1 MLRKLCLAAAICAVA
16 ATPALADD
24 TCGPAP
30 IGPAI
35 PAASDLAG
43 KAIEAQRVVVMDAY
57 HQVKAYQAALKPFRG
72 CLSTQDQADN
82 AQIAS
87 LDRKKDADKIK
98 AITQRIADR
107 LKVNDQT
114 VDAET
119 QVVTDFNTLH
129 LAECATDTD
138 VKMCPKK

>member
-1 MLRKLCLAAAICAVA
+1 M
-16 ATPALADD
+16 
-24 TCGPAP
+24 
-30 IGPAI
+30 
-35 PAASDLAG
+35 
-43 KAIEAQRVVVMDAY
+43 
-57 HQVKAYQAALKPFRG
+57 
-72 CLSTQDQADN
+72 
-82 AQIAS
+82 
-87 LDRKKDADKIK
+87 DRKKDADKIK